1 MSKEKLP
8 PLVSAK
14 QSKSNK
20 PNKTEISKFL
30 EKEKEEYGEYAMTK
44 EQLEFLIKQYF
55 DAKSIFGLGRDRIF
69 QYLRKEYSDIDIS
82 RRQVNRFLQSLEVGQ
97 LFNPS
102 KGTKDIAKTVME
114 APFKRFEIDLIDM
127 QNMESQG
134 IINMI
139 DAFSKYVISRPIKD
153 KEEKTVLKVFKN
165 MIEELE
171 DKFNKKPSSLLSDNG
186 SEFINKGFNE
196 YCKSQD
202 IKQIF
207 TKKSKSSHAKL
218 VERFNG
224 YLRRQISKYDNQFDN
239 PEWSKYYQKLIDN
252 YNKTISRVTKKPP
265 LDIMNGETENVKEN
279 IEKAIIPKNDKLT
292 PYNKGDYVRLKTEI
306 GSTFEKPTN
315 NISWSREVYEI
326 SKVFNPKKSTVL
338 QPKYKIKTLDNKE
351 VNEFFFHNDLRVIN
365 KDILKKTTI
374 PEKFIVQKILEDRTI
389 NVNGIKRKELLIKW
403 KGYKEPTYELYSV
416 MKVEIPKL
424 VKQYEKK

>member
-14 QSKSNK
+14 KSKSNK
-20 PNKTEISKFL
+20 PNKTEINKFL

-55 DAKSIFGLGRDRIF
+55 DTKNIFGLGRDRIF
-69 QYLRKEYSDIDIS
+69 QYLRKEYPDIDIS
-82 RRQVNRFLQSLEVGQ
+82 RRQVNRFLQSLEVVQ

-114 APFKRFEIDLIDM
+114 APFKRFEIDLVDM
-127 QNMESQG
+127 QNMKSEGYQY

-139 DAFSKYVISRPIKD
+139 DAVSKYVISRPIKD
-153 KEEKTVLKVFKN
+153 KDEKTVLKVFKN

-186 SEFINKGFNE
+186 SEFINKGFSK

-224 YLRRQISKYDNQFDN
+224 YLRRQIAKYDNQFDN

-252 YNKTISRVTKKPP
+252 YNKTISRITKKAPIN
-265 LDIMNGETENVKEN
+265 IMNGETENVKEN

-292 PYNKGDYVRLKTEI
+292 PYNKGDYVRLKTEM
-306 GSTFEKPTN
+306 GSTFEKATN
-315 NISWSREVYEI
+315 NISWSREVYERA
-326 SKVFNPKKSTVL
+326 
-338 QPKYKIKTLDNKE
+338 KE
-351 VNEFFFHNDLRVIN
+351 AL
-365 KDILKKTTI
+365 
-374 PEKFIVQKILEDRTI
+374 
-389 NVNGIKRKELLIKW
+389 
-403 KGYKEPTYELYSV
+403 S
-416 MKVEIPKL
+416 
-424 VKQYEKK
+424 